1 MTALRTRFI
10 EDMQL
15 HGYSPKT
22 QSCYVGAVCG
32 LAKHYH
38 KSPDLIS
45 EEELRRYFLHLTLQK
60 KVARATATIAL
71 CGIKFLF
78 QNTLQRNWTSFNL
91 LRPPREKKLPVVLSR
106 QEVQRIL
113 ACVRTPMYRVCLTT
127 IYSCGLRLSEGLF
140 LRIPDVDSQ
149 RMLLRIRGKGNKDRF
164 VPLPQR
170 TLEHL
175 LTFTLPAP
183 IRSLAYAQQ
192 KALYGLLLS
201 SAAAALQKL
210 AWDPRYVGGRLA
222 MLAVLHTWTR
232 AMLYHPHV
240 HLLVSAGGLA
250 KDRQHWISARHPAFL
265 VPGFALSQIFRGKF
279 RVGLRK
285 LGLLGQVPSA
295 VWQQN
300 WVVHC
305 QHAGQGQKVLDYLAR
320 YVFRIAITH
329 SRIEGFEQG
338 RVTFRYRDNR
348 SQQLQ
353 RVNVPA
359 EEFIR
364 RFLLHVLPRG
374 LVKVRSYGLFSAHC
388 PEQLEQD
395 RSLLALE
402 SPDAQPAASPLLQQL
417 SSPSETLRLC
427 PRCKIGHLVLV
438 ASLLPQQTGGP

>member
-1 MTALRTRFI
+1 MAHSSPGSTLALRLLSI
-10 EDMQL
+10 D
-15 HGYSPKT
+15 
-22 QSCYVGAVCG
+22 
-32 LAKHYH
+32 
-38 KSPDLIS
+38 
-45 EEELRRYFLHLTLQK
+45 LHL
-60 KVARATATIAL
+60 A
-71 CGIKFLF
+71 
-78 QNTLQRNWTSFNL
+78 
-91 LRPPREKKLPVVLSR
+91 
-106 QEVQRIL
+106 
-113 ACVRTPMYRVCLTT
+113 
-127 IYSCGLRLSEGLF
+127 
-140 LRIPDVDSQ
+140 
-149 RMLLRIRGKGNKDRF
+149 
-164 VPLPQR
+164 R
-170 TLEHL
+170 TL
-175 LTFTLPAP
+175 
-183 IRSLAYAQQ
+183 RSLAYAQQ

-240 HLLVSAGGLA
+240 HLLVSAGGLSRDGQQWVA
-250 KDRQHWISARHPAFL
+250 ARHPAFL
-265 VPGFALSQIFRGKF
+265 VPGFALSKIFRGKF
-279 RVGLRK
+279 RAALRK
-285 LGLLGQVPSA
+285 LGLLRHVPSA

-329 SRIEGFEQG
+329 SRIEHFDQG

-364 RFLLHVLPRG
+364 RFFLHVLPCG
-374 LVKVRSYGLFSAHC
+374 FVKVRSYGLFSAHGAH
-388 PEQLEQD
+388 QLEQA

-402 SPDAQPAASPLLQQL
+402 SSDAQPAASPLLQQL